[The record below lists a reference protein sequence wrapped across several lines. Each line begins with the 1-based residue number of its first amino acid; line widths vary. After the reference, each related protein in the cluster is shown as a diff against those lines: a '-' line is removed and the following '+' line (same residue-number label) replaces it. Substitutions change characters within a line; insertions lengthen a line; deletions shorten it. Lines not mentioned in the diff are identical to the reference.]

1 MRRARHARDDRR
13 MSGAVTPRAI
23 GRRQDYAV
31 LPREVRAW
39 IDLALGSD
47 VVSAET
53 QRGGFSTGVAARVV
67 TREGGR
73 AFVKAVSD
81 EINVQTPELFRHEI
95 SVLQA
100 LAEVPYRASLR
111 DSYDDGTWVVLLLD
125 DVDGR
130 HPDLHDARDVEAVR
144 RALVDQARELTPDPV
159 ALDVIDMEST
169 ANRWASRV
177 KDAVERR
184 PDFFPLW
191 FIDGYDVLG
200 DRLASLG
207 SRMPAES
214 WTHLDI
220 RDDNLLVR
228 HDGTA
233 VIVDWGMSRSGP
245 SWLDQVLLAVHR
257 VDDPAFDEQVVSVA
271 TFGASS
277 DRGRALQDD
286 ITDLVLALGTSLA
299 ALRDR
304 PVEGIPEI
312 DAFRRTESAR
322 LLEGAR
328 RRLGA

>member
-81 EINVQTPELFRHEI
+81 EIN
-95 SVLQA
+95 VLQA

-257 VDDPAFDEQVVSVA
+257 VDDPAFDEQVESVVA
-271 TFGASS
+271 FGESS
-277 DRGRALQDD
+277 DRGRALQGD